1 MKQNNQTADFFGK
14 SIFTYTRAM
23 ALDDGVLIDISETA
37 NEAGLKF
44 PTAVTDT
51 VWKRYIEWDQDDNAR
66 QTYQDLSGRLWDV
79 VWMAR
84 CGIIGSRK
92 GIGNQTLFEL
102 DCIPR
107 DGETRTAQR
116 TELKIHIGP
125 GDTPEPVITIML
137 PNED

>member
-1 MKQNNQTADFFGK
+1 MNQDTQTDDFFGK
-14 SIFTYTRAM
+14 PVYSYTREM
-23 ALDDGVLIDISETA
+23 ALNDGVLIDISEA
-37 NEAGLKF
+37 AFEAGF
-44 PTAVTDT
+44 NAPTAVTQT
-51 VWKRYIEWDQDDNAR
+51 VWERYIEWHQEDNSK

-84 CGIIGSRK
+84 CGTIRANK
-92 GIGNQTLFEL
+92 GNQNQNLFEL

-107 DGETRTAQR
+107 DGKSKTAER
-116 TELKIHIGP
+116 ITLKIHIGP